1 MEPTESGSMSPQ
13 KRKFSFSPINETAW
27 SRLPIQVSPV
37 IGSFLGT
44 ILKESKGAGLVRADR
59 SKNYVKELKGTKE
72 QWKEFFLVINK
83 NYFL

>member
-1 MEPTESGSMSPQ
+1 MEPIESGSMSPQ

-44 ILKESKGAGLVRADR
+44 ILKESQGAGLVTVNRPED
-59 SKNYVKELKGTKE
+59 NVKELKGAME
-72 QWKEFFLVINK
+72 RIF
-83 NYFL
+83 YSH

>member
-13 KRKFSFSPINETAW
+13 KRKFSFAPTNETAR

-44 ILKESKGAGLVRADR
+44 IFKEPQGAGLVTLDR
-59 SKNYVKELKGTKE
+59 PEGYAKELKGANGKN
-72 QWKEFFLVINK
+72 FF
-83 NYFL
+83 